1 MRKEWN
7 IETVNIT
14 PPAPKPKAEE
24 VQPVKGNRFV
34 RIVKKHWLKT
44 LLITLCVY
52 VAFFLFSM
60 LVSDYYI
67 DENGVRQPIVLSF
80 DYLADREDYKA
91 LRTHYD
97 EISDLIVDIT
107 IVDIHLANEDIT
119 AMEAATLYSAI
130 LNEQVDIMI
139 PKITAMEL
147 GDEQIVLQESME
159 SLLSN
164 DIAVYLQKMID
175 GLKTGSTD
183 SINTALVWREK
194 FLSSFD
200 VIRGDMANLSQR
212 IKVDAADITKWNLS
226 EEALK
231 KDATAYLKE
240 QE

>member
-14 PPAPKPKAEE
+14 PPTPKAKPED

-34 RIVKKHWLKT
+34 RFVKKHWLKT
-44 LLITLCVY
+44 LLIALCVY
-52 VAFFLFSM
+52 FVFFLFSM
-60 LVSDYYI
+60 LISDYYI
-67 DENGVRQPIVLSF
+67 DENGVRQPIVVSM
-80 DYLADREDYKA
+80 DYLADREDYRE
-91 LRTHYD
+91 LRAHYND
-97 EISDLIVDIT
+97 VEDLVVDIT

-119 AMEAATLYSAI
+119 AMEAATQYTAL
-130 LNEQVDIMI
+130 LNERVDIMI

-147 GDEQIVLQESME
+147 GNEQAVLQQSME
-159 SLLSN
+159 SILSN

-175 GLKTGSTD
+175 GLKTGNAD
-183 SINTALVWREK
+183 SINTALVWRDK

-200 VIRGDMANLSQR
+200 VIRGDMANLCERVKSDSTDLR
-212 IKVDAADITKWNLS
+212 EWSLSDAV
-226 EEALK
+226 LK